1 MKLRTGLSVGL
12 VVVSTTASA
21 VLVGAAGFT
30 ERLQT
35 ERMTVLS
42 VDRTSG
48 RFQCAE
54 HHAWMAV
61 GADSL
66 SAVQQGDIVKLEK
79 APGQRGRLVVVR
91 TASEE
96 LSSVER

>member
-1 MKLRTGLSVGL
+1 MKLRTVVSVGL
-12 VVVSTTASA
+12 VAASMTASA
-21 VLVGAAGFT
+21 VAVAAGFT

-35 ERMTVLS
+35 ERMTVLN

-54 HHAWMAV
+54 HRAWTTV
-61 GADSL
+61 GMDSL
-66 SAVQQGDIVKLEK
+66 SGVHQGDIVKLEK
-79 APGQRGRLVVVR
+79 ATGQRDRLVVVR

-96 LSSVER
+96 LASVER